1 MKRGS
6 FAIVPGRRALLSFL
20 FSPQAGQLTESSRG
34 RARLLSSDCMQ
45 IIGRYELKE
54 KLGEGGMG
62 VVYRAHDRLLDR
74 IIAVKLISTPVEANS
89 ELRERFFREARA
101 AGQLSHKNIITIHD
115 LGEHESQPYLAMEY
129 LEGEDLQRRLKRG
142 VATSLSQKMA
152 LAIAACEGL
161 EYAHIRGVVHRDVKP
176 ANIFI
181 TDSGTVKIL
190 DFGLAR
196 LITSELTR
204 SNMMMGTLNYMAPEQ
219 VRGERA
225 DHRSDI
231 FSMGVVLYE
240 LLCGKKAFD
249 GDSFAATLYKILQE
263 VPQPLLQ
270 LDATIPQ
277 ELVEIV
283 DRALAKSRDERYQ
296 HMSEMLSDLTVA
308 RDHLGIRDSPL
319 GSRPAFTG
327 SSTLTRLSQP
337 ASDVVPG
344 RPDAG
349 ISSAGSYDAAASG
362 PAAGSASERTSP
374 AAVLLPALTPAVPPA
389 ALPSPRPRGKR
400 GLALAAVAVAVI
412 IAGGLLWRSFR
423 SSSPSSSVA
432 NPPAATVATP
442 VSAADEAEI
451 AAAVKQAA
459 QSLQAGDY
467 ESARRTAEGVMAR
480 ASDHPEAQRIRDRAQ
495 ETADG
500 VEAGLREARAHHQAG
515 RFDEAARAAG
525 GVLTLAPA
533 NAEAKRVMADS
544 SARSRGRGAEAAR
557 ARMSQAR
564 AAAVAA
570 KAPVLA
576 AATFGTALAAE
587 REAQRLINAGRA
599 EDSTAKFYEASGL
612 FHSAEVA
619 ARTEAAV
626 AAQRAQ
632 TARME
637 SERRPPPAPPPAA
650 KPVGPESQTGPPSVL
665 VGAGTQ
671 GLPAPPPVA
680 PPAPAPPT
688 PAVPTPS
695 TQRTAPQEPVDV
707 AASEQAIR
715 DLLGRYEAAL
725 ESRSLDALKRVWP
738 GLGGAQQTA
747 ISNEFQHASRIDV
760 DIREPRISVAG
771 AEGTVTFVRR
781 YELQT
786 VEGQRLRNDT
796 RTTMTVRRA
805 GSGWVIDDIRFE
817 TVR

>member
-1 MKRGS
+1 
-6 FAIVPGRRALLSFL
+6 
-20 FSPQAGQLTESSRG
+20 
-34 RARLLSSDCMQ
+34 MQ

-74 IIAVKLISTPVEANS
+74 IIAIKLISGPVEENS

-129 LEGEDLQRRLKRG
+129 LEGEDLQRRLRRG
-142 VATSLSQKMA
+142 VATSLNQKIA

-161 EYAHIRGVVHRDVKP
+161 EYAHVRGVVHRDVKP

-181 TDSGTVKIL
+181 TDTGTVKIL

-196 LITSELTR
+196 LITSELTQ

-231 FSMGVVLYE
+231 FSLGVVLYE
-240 LLCGKKAFD
+240 LLSGRKAFD

-283 DRALAKSRDERYQ
+283 DRALAKPRDERYQ
-296 HMSEMLSDLTVA
+296 HMSEMVSDLTVA
-308 RDHLGIRDSPL
+308 RDHLGMRDSPP
-319 GSRPAFTG
+319 GSRPSFAG
-327 SSTLTRLSQP
+327 SSTLTRLSP
-337 ASDVVPG
+337 ASADVVPG
-344 RPDAG
+344 RPG
-349 ISSAGSYDAAASG
+349 SGSASPGGYEAAASS
-362 PAAGSASERTSP
+362 ATAGSAAAPTSPVPVPLPALP
-374 AAVLLPALTPAVPPA
+374 AAVTPA
-389 ALPSPRPRGKR
+389 ALPAPSTRWNR
-400 GLALAAVAVAVI
+400 GLALVAVAVVVLGLLG
-412 IAGGLLWRSFR
+412 GGLLWRAFR
-423 SSSPSSSVA
+423 SSPPSGTNA
-432 NPPAATVATP
+432 PAAGVATP
-442 VSAADEAEI
+442 VNAADEAEI

-467 ESARRTAEGVMAR
+467 EAARRAAEGVIAR
-480 ASDHPEAQRIRDRAQ
+480 APDHTEARRIRDHAQ
-495 ETADG
+495 ETAG
-500 VEAGLREARAHHQAG
+500 RVEAGLREARAHHEAG

-525 GVLTLAPA
+525 SVLTLAPA

-544 SARSRGRGAEAAR
+544 AARSRGRGAEAAR
-557 ARMSQAR
+557 ARMAQAR
-564 AAAVAA
+564 AAATAA
-570 KAPVLA
+570 KASVLA

-587 REAQRLINAGRA
+587 REAQRLFNAGRP
-599 EDSTAKFYEASGL
+599 EESTAKFYEASGL
-612 FHSAEVA
+612 FRSAEVA
-619 ARTEAAV
+619 ARTEAA
-626 AAQRAQ
+626 AAEQRAQ
-632 TARME
+632 TARAE
-637 SERRPPPAPPPAA
+637 SERRAPPAPPPPA
-650 KPVGPESQTGPPSVL
+650 KPVGPESQAGPPAVL
-665 VGAGTQ
+665 GGAGTQ

-695 TQRTAPQEPVDV
+695 TQRTTPQEPVDA

-760 DIREPRISVAG
+760 DIRDPRISVAG
-771 AEGTVTFVRR
+771 ADGTVTFVRR

-796 RTTMTVRRA
+796 RTTMTLRRT

-817 TVR
+817 PAR

>member
-1 MKRGS
+1 
-6 FAIVPGRRALLSFL
+6 
-20 FSPQAGQLTESSRG
+20 
-34 RARLLSSDCMQ
+34 MQ

-74 IIAVKLISTPVEANS
+74 IIAVKLISGPVEENS

-129 LEGEDLQRRLKRG
+129 LEGEDLQRRLRRG
-142 VATSLSQKMA
+142 VATSLNQKIA

-161 EYAHIRGVVHRDVKP
+161 EYAHVRGVVHRDVKP

-181 TDSGTVKIL
+181 TDTGTVKIL

-196 LITSELTR
+196 LITSELTQ

-231 FSMGVVLYE
+231 FSLGVVLYE
-240 LLCGKKAFD
+240 LLSGRKAFD

-296 HMSEMLSDLTVA
+296 HMSEMVSDLTVA
-308 RDHLGIRDSPL
+308 RDNLGMRDSPP
-319 GSRPAFTG
+319 GSRPSFAG
-327 SSTLTRLSQP
+327 PSSLTRLSP
-337 ASDVVPG
+337 ASADVVPG
-344 RPDAG
+344 RPDSG
-349 ISSAGSYDAAASG
+349 SASRVGNEAAASRATAG
-362 PAAGSASERTSP
+362 LAAAPTSP
-374 AAVLLPALTPAVPPA
+374 APVPLPALTEAVTPA
-389 ALPSPRPRGKR
+389 ALPAPSTRRNR
-400 GLALAAVAVAVI
+400 GLALVAVAVVVLGSLG
-412 IAGGLLWRSFR
+412 GGLLWRAFR
-423 SSSPSSSVA
+423 SPAPSGTNA
-432 NPPAATVATP
+432 PAAGVGTP

-451 AAAVKQAA
+451 AASVKQAA

-467 ESARRTAEGVMAR
+467 EAARGTAEGVIAR
-480 ASDHPEAQRIRDRAQ
+480 APDHSEARRIRDRAQ

-500 VEAGLREARAHHQAG
+500 VEAGLREARAHHEAG

-544 SARSRGRGAEAAR
+544 AARSRGRGAEAAR
-557 ARMSQAR
+557 ARMAQAR
-564 AAAVAA
+564 AAATGA

-587 REAQRLINAGRA
+587 REAQRLFNAGRP

-612 FHSAEVA
+612 FRSAEVA
-619 ARTEAAV
+619 ARTEAA
-626 AAQRAQ
+626 ADAQRVQA
-632 TARME
+632 ARVE
-637 SERRPPPAPPPAA
+637 SERRPPPAPPPPAA
-650 KPVGPESQTGPPSVL
+650 KPVGPESQAGPPSVL

-695 TQRTAPQEPVDV
+695 TQRTTPPEPADA

-725 ESRSLDALKRVWP
+725 ESRSLEALKRIWP
-738 GLGGAQQTA
+738 GLAGGQQTA

-760 DIREPRISVAG
+760 DIRDPRISVAG
-771 AEGTVTFVRR
+771 ADATVTFVRR

-796 RTTMTVRRA
+796 RTTMTLRRT

-817 TVR
+817 PAR